1 MLQHDLFPIH
11 RLPPRIRRAIVTEFQ
26 GRCPTVL
33 EVASVPDTD
42 WLTVPDIGP
51 TMLAKL
57 RSLTPGVRRNAGL
70 PSLVGLPDEELLT
83 RSKSLMKELD
93 RVRDDLRAHRI
104 ELQIRG
110 IPLPW
115 YYLRA
120 QER

>member
-11 RLPPRIRRAIVTEFQ
+11 RLPPRVRRAVVAEFQ

-33 EVASVPDTD
+33 EVARVPDTD
-42 WLTVPDIGP
+42 WLKVPDIGP

-70 PSLVGLPDEELLT
+70 PSLVGLSDEELLT
-83 RSKSLMKELD
+83 QSKSLMKELD
-93 RVRDDLRAHRI
+93 RIRDDLKAHRI

-110 IPLPW
+110 ISLPRHHM
-115 YYLRA
+115 RA
-120 QER
+120 KER

>member
-11 RLPPRIRRAIVTEFQ
+11 RLPPRVRRAVVAEFQ

-33 EVASVPDTD
+33 EVARVPDTD
-42 WLTVPDIGP
+42 WLKVPDIGP

-57 RSLTPGVRRNAGL
+57 RSLTPGVRRDAGL
-70 PSLVGLPDEELLT
+70 PSLVGLSDEELLT

-93 RVRDDLRAHRI
+93 RLRDDLKAHRI

-110 IPLPW
+110 ISLPR
-115 YYLRA
+115 YHMRTK
-120 QER
+120 ER